1 MKNSFVILF
10 DKFRNYWGRTC
21 TCFKRG
27 PVIYIIKVLESTTY
41 VIKTSEIIKK
51 LPILFIFRGDIPKN
65 SIRQLLYWASYFPCQ
80 MTNGYAV
87 YRDTKEHYN
96 EAIFQRRSPISED
109 CSKFI
114 MDELDIDA
122 MIESVKVERL
132 TVKVCTIEN
141 RSNIYSGLHI
151 IA

>member
-1 MKNSFVILF
+1 
-10 DKFRNYWGRTC
+10 
-21 TCFKRG
+21 
-27 PVIYIIKVLESTTY
+27 
-41 VIKTSEIIKK
+41 
-51 LPILFIFRGDIPKN
+51 
-65 SIRQLLYWASYFPCQ
+65 

-87 YRDTKEHYN
+87 YRDTKEHYK
-96 EAIFQRRSPISED
+96 EATFQRRSPISEA

>member
-1 MKNSFVILF
+1 
-10 DKFRNYWGRTC
+10 
-21 TCFKRG
+21 
-27 PVIYIIKVLESTTY
+27 
-41 VIKTSEIIKK
+41 
-51 LPILFIFRGDIPKN
+51 
-65 SIRQLLYWASYFPCQ
+65 

-96 EAIFQRRSPISED
+96 EAIFQRRSPISDD

-141 RSNIYSGLHI
+141 RSNIYSVLHI